1 MLKGH
6 VFNLQTFTSEA
17 FAITFDK
24 TLQGRCGVLQG
35 CALSNTS
42 NSVTIGAGYFVV
54 KGRPLQVIGSETISN
69 ISNTGFYSLVCEIDL
84 SKVNTEETLNQ
95 AGIKTVYNAS
105 TYPTLTQQDLF
116 NGGTV
121 YQYEFARFRV
131 ANGGITDF
139 TDRRTYLN
147 FDTLYDIFEQTLEG
161 LENQSNVVLKTGS
174 TMSGKLIVN
183 GGVEGNVKGNL
194 DGNANTS
201 NACTRQC
208 SNSNKTCKCKK
219 YKWN

>member
-42 NSVTIGAGYFVV
+42 NSATIGAGYFVV

-69 ISNTGFYSLVCEIDL
+69 ISTNGYYSLVCEIDL
-84 SKVNTEETLNQ
+84 TKVNTEETLNQ
-95 AGIKTVYNAS
+95 AEIKTIYNAS
-105 TYPTLTQQDLF
+105 AYPTLVQQDLF
-116 NGGTV
+116 NGGTK

-131 ANGGITDF
+131 ASGSITDF

-147 FDTLYDIFEQTLEG
+147 FDTLYDIFEDTLAG
-161 LENQSNVVLKTGS
+161 LENESDVLLKS
-174 TMSGKLIVN
+174 
-183 GGVEGNVKGNL
+183 GGVANGNFTFGGNITA
-194 DGNANTS
+194 DNIN
-201 NACTRQC
+201 
-208 SNSNKTCKCKK
+208 NSNRK
-219 YKWN
+219 